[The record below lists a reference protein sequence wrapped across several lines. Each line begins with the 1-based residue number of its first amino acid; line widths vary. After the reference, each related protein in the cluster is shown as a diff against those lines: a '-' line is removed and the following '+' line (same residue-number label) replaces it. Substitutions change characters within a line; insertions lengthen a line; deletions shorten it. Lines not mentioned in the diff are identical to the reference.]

1 MIAGD
6 IGTLTTSGIHPVLA
20 EALMLAVAA
29 CPQEK
34 SPGRFNL
41 RGDDIF
47 MNVMVFTTQPAE
59 SKKSEQ
65 HAQYIDIQLLL
76 SGEERILWGMV
87 NVHSSAK
94 RYTLKRIISCVMRLK
109 ISRPLRYGLVIS

>member
-34 SPGRFNL
+34 SL
-41 RGDDIF
+41 DVSIYAVTIF
-47 MNVMVFTTQPAE
+47 
-59 SKKSEQ
+59 
-65 HAQYIDIQLLL
+65 L
-76 SGEERILWGMV
+76 
-87 NVHSSAK
+87 
-94 RYTLKRIISCVMRLK
+94 
-109 ISRPLRYGLVIS
+109 